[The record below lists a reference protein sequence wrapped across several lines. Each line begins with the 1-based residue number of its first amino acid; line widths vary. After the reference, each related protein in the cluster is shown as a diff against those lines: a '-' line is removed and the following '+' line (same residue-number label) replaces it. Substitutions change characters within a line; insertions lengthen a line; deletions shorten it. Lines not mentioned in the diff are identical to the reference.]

1 MEKQQENRGLAQRDK
16 DAKETLRS
24 TKGSYK
30 TKAKAAVRSYCGC
43 NVWAQEN
50 AKAVGNW

>member
-1 MEKQQENRGLAQRDK
+1 MEKQQDNRGLAQRDK
-16 DAKETLRS
+16 DAKETFRS
-24 TKGSYK
+24 TKGSCQ
-30 TKAKAAVRSYCGC
+30 TKAKASVRSYCSS